1 MTEIGM
7 GSAPLGQRDPM
18 SILSGLRKFKPGGIA
33 HVRHAWRAYV
43 TIALLGAL
51 GLALLLMLRSS
62 G

>member
-1 MTEIGM
+1 
-7 GSAPLGQRDPM
+7 M

-43 TIALLGAL
+43 TIALIGAL

>member
-1 MTEIGM
+1 
-7 GSAPLGQRDPM
+7 M
-18 SILSGLRKFKPGGIA
+18 SILSGFKPGGIA

-43 TIALLGAL
+43 TIALIGAL